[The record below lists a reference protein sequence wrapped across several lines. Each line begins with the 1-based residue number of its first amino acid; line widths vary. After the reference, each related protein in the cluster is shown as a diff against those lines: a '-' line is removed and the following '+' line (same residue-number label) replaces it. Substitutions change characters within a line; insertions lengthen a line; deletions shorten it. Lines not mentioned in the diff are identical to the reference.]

1 MDNDPYKASKKI
13 SSLGSMKEGSKK
25 RRNEKGITALGNNI
39 RKYRK
44 LRGLTISQLA
54 NQMDVDYSQISRM
67 ELGTVNTNISMI
79 FAVAD
84 VLEIKAAQLLED
96 DDTSWPFSLL

>member
-1 MDNDPYKASKKI
+1 
-13 SSLGSMKEGSKK
+13 MKEGSKK
-25 RRNEKGITALGNNI
+25 RRNEKGITILGNNI

-84 VLEIKAAQLLED
+84 VLEIKASQLLED
-96 DDTSWPFSLL
+96 DGTNWPFSLL